1 MLNVIASPFYWN
13 ANPEIFMFT
22 ENFGLRWYS
31 LLYGSAFLI
40 GYAILAWEMKKNNKP
55 IDYAEEL
62 LMYMFIAV
70 IIGAR
75 LGHVFFYDW
84 DYYSQ
89 HLSEI
94 PMIWKGGLASHGAA
108 ITIPIALWLFKRKH
122 SDVSYLWI
130 LDRVAIPLSL
140 GSAFV
145 RIGNFFNHEIVGKPT
160 GGDFGVVFMRNFEE
174 SVHVPRYPSQL
185 FEAILYITIFIVVL
199 TMYKRSKYQ
208 PREGSIIST
217 MVIMMFVGRFFLEFF
232 KSGSTLFTIG
242 NLEIIRGHVLSIP
255 FIIIGIA
262 IWYISK
268 KKATNTINN

>member
-1 MLNVIASPFYWN
+1 MLNFIAAIEWN

-40 GYAILAWEMKKNNKP
+40 GYAILAWIMKKEHKP
-55 IDYAEEL
+55 IDHAEEL

-108 ITIPIALWLFKRKH
+108 ITIPIALWLYKKRH
-122 SDVSYLWI
+122 ADENYLWI
-130 LDRVAIPLSL
+130 LDRVAIPISL
-140 GSAFV
+140 GAAFV

-160 GGDFGVVFMRNFEE
+160 GSDFGVIFMQNFEE

-185 FEAILYITIFIVVL
+185 FEAGLYILIFIVLL
-199 TMYKRSKYQ
+199 TMYKRSNYK

-232 KSGSTLFTIG
+232 KSGPTVFSIG
-242 NLEIIRGHVLSIP
+242 NVDIIRGHILSIP
-255 FIIIGIA
+255 FIIIGFI
-262 IWYISK
+262 ILFISRK
-268 KKATNTINN
+268 NANNTINN